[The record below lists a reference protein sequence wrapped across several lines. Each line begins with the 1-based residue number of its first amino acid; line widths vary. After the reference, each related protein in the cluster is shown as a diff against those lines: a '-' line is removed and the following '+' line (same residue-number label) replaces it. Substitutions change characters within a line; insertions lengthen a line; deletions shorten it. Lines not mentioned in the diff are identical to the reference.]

1 MGMFLVKT
9 SPCCYAKHPDV
20 LTDNIRVFFTLDF
33 MAISSILK
41 TYHQITEKYIVYIWK
56 SKYHSYLLF

>member
-1 MGMFLVKT
+1 MKNIWRDYWKGQTYNASALNMGMFLVKT

-33 MAISSILK
+33 MAI
-41 TYHQITEKYIVYIWK
+41 
-56 SKYHSYLLF
+56 

>member
-33 MAISSILK
+33 MMCTGFS
-41 TYHQITEKYIVYIWK
+41 
-56 SKYHSYLLF
+56 